1 MPILDKVKPL
11 YDCYTTYLR
20 GIEAVPTTRRSRSAG
35 KGQRGL
41 WERDWDDVVFAPH
54 FLVYLVIAQAFL
66 FPLLPVGPYYLL
78 FNSTRRLHFHVWNFF
93 GKLINTVCSTKSCSQ
108 ALEAIITLSDCVISS
123 GGRATKCRLSVLK

>member
-1 MPILDKVKPL
+1 MTSISYPESTLPL
-11 YDCYTTYLR
+11 FS
-20 GIEAVPTTRRSRSAG
+20 GSGNEAVPTTRRSRSAG

-93 GKLINTVCSTKSCSQ
+93 GKLINTKSCSQ
-108 ALEAIITLSDCVISS
+108 AFEAFEAIITLSDSLNSS
-123 GGRATKCRLSVLK
+123 GGRAAKCRLSVLK